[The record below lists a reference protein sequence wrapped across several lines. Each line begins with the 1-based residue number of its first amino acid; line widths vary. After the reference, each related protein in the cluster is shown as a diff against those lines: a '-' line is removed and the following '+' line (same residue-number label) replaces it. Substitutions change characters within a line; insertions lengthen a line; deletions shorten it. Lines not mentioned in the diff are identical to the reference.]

1 MCVCVRACACANH
14 SAVSLFLALIS
25 GLKSQGCGTKEGK
38 NAAGSAGSGKRR
50 RHSAVSAA
58 GGERSAEEWG
68 GNGLEEA
75 ARGLLRQSIDR
86 QRGALAE
93 GGSGGGANF
102 FFVCGRVLFGSRVAK
117 QEAEGTVHT
126 KRKVQVVGSLT

>member
-1 MCVCVRACACANH
+1 VCVCVRACACANH

-50 RHSAVSAA
+50 RHSAASAA

-86 QRGALAE
+86 QRGALAK
-93 GGSGGGANF
+93 GGSGGGAQSAGGWE
-102 FFVCGRVLFGSRVAK
+102 CDMIGVLRSEMVALL
-117 QEAEGTVHT
+117 EAA
-126 KRKVQVVGSLT
+126 KARL